1 MSKVFEVVSYEL
13 NSDATVEQAVEANKQ
28 SLAFAEEQPGFIK
41 RSVVANDNGQWMDIV
56 EWDNVAAAKAASA
69 KFMADERNHA
79 LLAVIEQKTLKMQNL
94 DVMAAS

>member
-28 SLAFAEEQPGFIK
+28 SFEFIKSQPGFIK
-41 RSVVANDNGQWMDIV
+41 RSVVADDKGQWMDIV
-56 EWDNVAAAKAASA
+56 EWDNMEAVKAATA
-69 KFMADERNHA
+69 KFLADERNHA
-79 LLAVIEQKTLKMQNL
+79 LLAVIEQKTLKMQHL

>member
-41 RSVVANDNGQWMDIV
+41 RSVIANDNGQWMDIV
-56 EWDNVAAAKAASA
+56 EWDNVEAVEAASA
-69 KFMADERNHA
+69 KFMDDTRNHA
-79 LLAVIEQKTLKMQNL
+79 LLAVIDQKTLEMQHL
-94 DVMAAS
+94 DVKASC

>member
-1 MSKVFEVVSYEL
+1 
-13 NSDATVEQAVEANKQ
+13 
-28 SLAFAEEQPGFIK
+28 
-41 RSVVANDNGQWMDIV
+41 MDIV

-79 LLAVIEQKTLKMQNL
+79 LLGVIDQKSLKMQNL